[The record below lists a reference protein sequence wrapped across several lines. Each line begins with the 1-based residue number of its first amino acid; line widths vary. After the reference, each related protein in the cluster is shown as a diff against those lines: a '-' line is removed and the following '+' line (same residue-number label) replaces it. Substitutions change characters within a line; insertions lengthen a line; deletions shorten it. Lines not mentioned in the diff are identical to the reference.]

1 MKVKIL
7 TNDFIEDISVGSL
20 VEAKYFKDM
29 SSEEKV
35 KWANVL
41 TGERE
46 SQTLWDDLDVFVQNS
61 KDEWLWMYD
70 DDIEIVEE

>member
-7 TNDFIEDISVGSL
+7 TNDFIEDIPVESL

-35 KWANVL
+35 K
-41 TGERE
+41 
-46 SQTLWDDLDVFVQNS
+46 
-61 KDEWLWMYD
+61 
-70 DDIEIVEE
+70 